1 MGKEISFYNLA
12 DNVTDEQYKEYV
24 DKVKGPLLESM
35 PSVTKFELVRIKG
48 AVLGGI
54 PYNYVGILHVDD
66 LDEFYQKGTTSQ
78 KFQDFMKE
86 LMPMVSDAHI
96 MYGEEVY

>member
-1 MGKEISFYNLA
+1 
-12 DNVTDEQYKEYV
+12 
-24 DKVKGPLLESM
+24 
-35 PSVTKFELVRIKG
+35 
-48 AVLGGI
+48 
-54 PYNYVGILHVDD
+54 VDD